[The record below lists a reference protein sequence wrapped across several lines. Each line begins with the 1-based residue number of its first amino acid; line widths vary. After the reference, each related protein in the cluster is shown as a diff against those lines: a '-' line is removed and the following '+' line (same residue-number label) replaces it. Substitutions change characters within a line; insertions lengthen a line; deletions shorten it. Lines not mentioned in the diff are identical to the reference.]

1 MNLVEIDGRI
11 TTLIAQRNTALD
23 QLVVLGGQ
31 FAKLQQEY
39 SILKKEVEEQK
50 QAAKEASDAHID

>member
-11 TTLIAQRNTALD
+11 TTLVAQRNTALD

-39 SILKKEVEEQK
+39 SILKKDIEEQK
-50 QAAKEASDAHID
+50 QANKEVSDASTD

>member
-11 TTLIAQRNTALD
+11 TTLIAQRNNALD

-39 SILKKEVEEQK
+39 SILKKEVEDRK
-50 QAAKEASDAHID
+50 QATKEASNASID